1 MCLIL
6 ITKIIVVVLNKNGE
20 YMENT
25 NPVQALKDR
34 IIAWEHN
41 AGESFTDYFM
51 HDNVADR
58 SWAFWLLGKGYTS
71 RANEIIEEIVR
82 QESNKIRLCLDQ
94 ELLYDVHGQEPWD
107 EEAKTYNWNQ
117 ENYDKNVM
125 LWSEFLLATALYTGR
140 VEEFFKEEGF

>member
-1 MCLIL
+1 
-6 ITKIIVVVLNKNGE
+6 
-20 YMENT
+20 MENT
-25 NPVQALKDR
+25 NSIQILKDR

-58 SWAFWLLGKGYTS
+58 SWAFWLLGKGYTV

-82 QESNKIRLCLDQ
+82 QQESKAYICLDQ
-94 ELLYDVHGQEPWD
+94 ELLYDIHGEYTWD
-107 EEAKTYNWNQ
+107 EESKTHNWSQ

-125 LWSEFLLATALYTGR
+125 LWAEFLLATALYTNR
-140 VEEFFKEEGF
+140 VEEFFKEKEF